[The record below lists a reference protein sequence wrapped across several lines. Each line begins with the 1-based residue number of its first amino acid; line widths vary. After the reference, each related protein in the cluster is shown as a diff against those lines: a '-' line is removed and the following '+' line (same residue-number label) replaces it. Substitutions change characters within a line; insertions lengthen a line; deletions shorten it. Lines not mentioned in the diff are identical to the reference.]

1 MKFNVEKLKTV
12 AQPMTQEE
20 RVAMDY
26 RTENAEWLQLS
37 ATIALKIRK
46 LLRLQGMSQADLA
59 SRLDVSPA
67 QVSKLLSGKVN
78 FEIKTLSKIQRVI
91 GKPIMEIPQAGKPSF
106 LHTK

>member
-1 MKFNVEKLKTV
+1 
-12 AQPMTQEE
+12 
-20 RVAMDY
+20 MDY

-59 SRLDVSPA
+59 SHLDVSPA